1 MVIDNFIKFG
11 WTVPLKSKKA
21 QTITNSFEI
30 FLITSKRKQNLI
42 EADHGWDIV
51 SKIFTDLL
59 DKNCIKRYSRDISL
73 GVVLAER
80 FNRTIRDPL
89 KRPVFEK
96 GDGNWIDV
104 LSVVTKRYNIRVH
117 TPTKKTPTQD
127 SFKKES
133 LMLKNLLDKKG
144 NQSFK

>member
-1 MVIDNFIKFG
+1 M
-11 WTVPLKSKKA
+11 TVPLKSKKA
-21 QTITNSFEI
+21 RTITNSFEI
-30 FLITSKRKQNLI
+30 FLKTSKRKQNLI

-59 DKNCIKRYSRDISL
+59 DKNSIKRYSRDISS
-73 GVVLAER
+73 GVVFAER
-80 FNRTIRDPL
+80 FNRTIRNPP

-117 TPTKKTPTQD
+117 TPTKKTPSQD
-127 SFKKES
+127 TFKKES
-133 LMLKNLLDKKG
+133 LILWN
-144 NQSFK
+144 FIR